1 MRPDTP
7 PGSFLIRSPRRFP
20 GACPGLTTELP
31 LTPTFAS
38 PPLVRL
44 LSQWAPAAALPA
56 AGGNMAEQLAGW
68 VSAFDAIGL
77 HTSLRAVQ
85 ALADEPVAARRRAA
99 PDPADLAADFRQ
111 VRDLQSRAIAQAP
124 ALPNE
129 FTYAPYR
136 RRHLELQRQMGLAV
150 DALRGR
156 VRDALARLSPALR
169 QLAALDAALD
179 KVIAQ
184 REQALLPVAVTVLE
198 RRFGQLQAAHLKAR
212 HEQAQALPEPPDDDP
227 MLWRRPGAW
236 LHAFEID
243 WHLTLQA
250 ELDLRLEPVAGLVEA
265 TGIDL
270 NPIS

>member
-1 MRPDTP
+1 MPVS
-7 PGSFLIRSPRRFP
+7 GARRALP
-20 GACPGLTTELP
+20 ITLP
-31 LTPTFAS
+31 LTSTFAS

-99 PDPADLAADFRQ
+99 PDPADLATDFRQ
-111 VRDLQSRAIAQAP
+111 VRDLQARAIAQAP

-156 VRDALARLSPALR
+156 TRDALARLSPALR

-184 REQALLPVAVTVLE
+184 REQALLPVAVAVLE

-212 HEQAQALPEPPDDDP
+212 HDAAEPGDDDP
-227 MLWRRPGAW
+227 LHWRRPGAW
-236 LHAFEID
+236 LRTFEHD
-243 WHLTLQA
+243 WHQALLA
-250 ELDLRLEPVAGLVEA
+250 ELDLRLQPVAGLVEA
-265 TGIDL
+265 TGLEL
-270 NPIS
+270 NHTS